1 MKMRACDKF
10 HKQRSPKKVML
21 DKAFAGVKA
30 GQMLF
35 VGTPEIVADYIS
47 KIPAGETS
55 TIMKMRNQLARRHK
69 CDATCPASTA
79 IFVRIVAEYALEE
92 IEEGKAL
99 SEVIP
104 FWRLIDPKDRIATK
118 LPIDPQWIEDQR
130 MIERGA

>member
-1 MKMRACDKF
+1 
-10 HKQRSPKKVML
+10 ML

-92 IEEGKAL
+92 IEDGKTP

-104 FWRLIDPKDRIATK
+104 FWRLIDPKDKIATK
-118 LPIDPQWIEDQR
+118 LPVDPQWIEDQR
-130 MIERGA
+130 MIEKGA